1 MTPDE
6 AEEEFQDFIRMRGD
20 VLEGVKNEF
29 DQFRGL
35 ITNLHANAL
44 AKERDYA
51 SKQSELNLTRDQIV
65 GCKRVVE
72 DSVTA
77 QESLDNQMN
86 TLGEKSKKF
95 SSTEQSD
102 RREISNVEYNRQ
114 DLLKGLEVGADWRP
128 DQLEQ
133 KSILEKERDFL
144 EQKLE
149 TKQNEFSTL
158 RTEVERGYE
167 TIVTAE
173 KSIEEVDEEIK
184 VLNNNVEVV
193 EKQIRD
199 AIRAREKKEKNIAE
213 VRQKIVDAENDLAA
227 RRRIYKTEDTAL
239 KDLDSSLNSA
249 KELME
254 GYIRE
259 FEGLN
264 RTYKDMVNQLD
275 KEKSAQFKV
284 REEIEEVKKYNDL
297 RGGEVKVVKK
307 ELKQIAKLKEVVN
320 EKCDEAEKERVI
332 AEAKREKL
340 ETSID
345 QLENVETKNLRKEIE
360 GLNKVIA
367 HHKRELD
374 VLDKKYGGSEKAT
387 KALLDLIQ
395 MNQNGKK
402 NLLVERKTLE
412 DEVKSEQIQIEQLVK
427 EKEKYEHEA
436 ELANQKYYTSLEE
449 LKLQDLQIKELQRK
463 VIDDQARLKQKQNL
477 YDAVRSDRN
486 LYSKQLTSSQEE
498 IGILRRNFKSM
509 TVHIEQL
516 KEEISTK
523 DHAIVKEHFHHH
535 SVDKEREL
543 LKNEITKIRKQVQS
557 SENIIEA
564 QQTELLKLSRI
575 IDEADLER
583 QRQNSELSNV
593 VSERNLLTAQV
604 VKRNFELTQMYEK
617 IKVSRSTLYIGER
630 NYVQL
635 MESLAAYQA
644 QLKVLVVE
652 QNSTITALAGIDEM
666 KNKVA
671 QLTKDLRLEHVKE
684 RALADEM
691 ERPMN
696 VHRWRILESSDPQRF
711 DKIRQIQDLQ
721 KLLMTKTDRVT
732 ETDLLVQ
739 EKEKIYMELKNII
752 ARQPG
757 PETEDQILTYQQTLK
772 AKVKQLNALR
782 DELDMYREQV
792 SKFKDDIVDAD
803 ERMTGIKKKW
813 FSMKRK
819 EGERQ

>member
-284 REEIEEVKKYNDL
+284 REEEE
-297 RGGEVKVVKK
+297 
-307 ELKQIAKLKEVVN
+307 
-320 EKCDEAEKERVI
+320 
-332 AEAKREKL
+332 
-340 ETSID
+340 
-345 QLENVETKNLRKEIE
+345 
-360 GLNKVIA
+360 
-367 HHKRELD
+367 
-374 VLDKKYGGSEKAT
+374 
-387 KALLDLIQ
+387 
-395 MNQNGKK
+395 
-402 NLLVERKTLE
+402 E
-412 DEVKSEQIQIEQLVK
+412 DE
-427 EKEKYEHEA
+427 
-436 ELANQKYYTSLEE
+436 
-449 LKLQDLQIKELQRK
+449 
-463 VIDDQARLKQKQNL
+463 
-477 YDAVRSDRN
+477 
-486 LYSKQLTSSQEE
+486 
-498 IGILRRNFKSM
+498 
-509 TVHIEQL
+509 
-516 KEEISTK
+516 
-523 DHAIVKEHFHHH
+523 
-535 SVDKEREL
+535 
-543 LKNEITKIRKQVQS
+543 
-557 SENIIEA
+557 
-564 QQTELLKLSRI
+564 
-575 IDEADLER
+575 
-583 QRQNSELSNV
+583 
-593 VSERNLLTAQV
+593 
-604 VKRNFELTQMYEK
+604 
-617 IKVSRSTLYIGER
+617 
-630 NYVQL
+630 
-635 MESLAAYQA
+635 
-644 QLKVLVVE
+644 
-652 QNSTITALAGIDEM
+652 
-666 KNKVA
+666 
-671 QLTKDLRLEHVKE
+671 
-684 RALADEM
+684 
-691 ERPMN
+691 
-696 VHRWRILESSDPQRF
+696 
-711 DKIRQIQDLQ
+711 
-721 KLLMTKTDRVT
+721 
-732 ETDLLVQ
+732 ET
-739 EKEKIYMELKNII
+739 
-752 ARQPG
+752 
-757 PETEDQILTYQQTLK
+757 
-772 AKVKQLNALR
+772 
-782 DELDMYREQV
+782 
-792 SKFKDDIVDAD
+792 
-803 ERMTGIKKKW
+803 
-813 FSMKRK
+813 
-819 EGERQ
+819 